1 MNRIV
6 THGVAFIRRYEFP
19 VDMESLLQRANSYRV
34 DPTEAA
40 REAAFRA
47 LPHGFQPDADVATD
61 TPHPT
66 QAERDAAFLKELG
79 IRP

>member
-1 MNRIV
+1 MTAHRDGQPLCPCRDCTMNRIV
-6 THGVAFIRRYEFP
+6 THSVAFIRRYEFP

-40 REAAFRA
+40 R
-47 LPHGFQPDADVATD
+47 
-61 TPHPT
+61 
-66 QAERDAAFLKELG
+66 DAAFLRELG